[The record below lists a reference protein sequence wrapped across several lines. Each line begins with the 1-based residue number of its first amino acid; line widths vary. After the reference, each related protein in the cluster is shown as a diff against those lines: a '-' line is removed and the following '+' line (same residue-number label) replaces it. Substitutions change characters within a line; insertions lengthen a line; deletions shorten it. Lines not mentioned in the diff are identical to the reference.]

1 MATNSTAQPLSGKWK
16 GFFIHLGVYVIVISL
31 LGLMNLLID
40 PGGYPWFLWPALGW
54 GVGVAFHLFGL
65 RLGEMSH
72 ISGKWRGF
80 IAHAGSYA
88 IIMAMLLGVYLLA
101 DPGGY
106 PWFLWPALGWGVAV
120 AIHFFV
126 LIMGK
131 NRNPAET
138 PDLAEQSTEKRRKR
152 KRDRLAEP
160 ESPEPPAV
168 VSAAGPALKDQVKK
182 ARTYQAQIK
191 SLLKASTRQ
200 NIHIRQDDLAKQID
214 EWVRAVEV
222 LAERIESFRQNSL
235 IQTDLAAVPQSID
248 DLERRLASETDESTR
263 AELERTLTVYKNH
276 LEALNQLQGTIK
288 RAEIK
293 IESTLSLLGTLY
305 SQMLTSQSTNHVADY
320 SRLFEDVEE
329 EVHILQ
335 DHLDALGEVKSGRI

>member
-1 MATNSTAQPLSGKWK
+1 MASNSTAQPLSGKWK
-16 GFFIHLGVYVIVISL
+16 GFFIHLGVYVSVIGL
-31 LGLMNLLID
+31 LGLMNLLSD

-65 RLGEMSH
+65 RLGEMRH

-88 IIMAMLLGVYLLA
+88 IIMAMLLGIYLLS

-106 PWFLWPALGWGVAV
+106 PWFLWPALGWGLAV
-120 AIHFFV
+120 AIHFLV
-126 LIMGK
+126 VIK
-131 NRNPAET
+131 SKDHNPAET
-138 PDLAEQSTEKRRKR
+138 LEMADSSTKKRRKR
-152 KRDRLAEP
+152 RRDRLIEA
-160 ESPEPPAV
+160 ESPEPPEV
-168 VSAAGPALKDQVKK
+168 MPAAKPVLKDQVKK

-191 SLLKASTRQ
+191 SLLKSSSKQT
-200 NIHIRQDDLAKQID
+200 IHIRQADLTNQID
-214 EWVRAVEV
+214 QWVQAIET
-222 LAERIESFRQNSL
+222 LAERVESFRQNSV
-235 IQTDLAAVPQSID
+235 IQTDLVAVPQSIS

-263 AELERTLTVYKNH
+263 AELDRTLAVHKNH
-276 LEALNQLQGTIK
+276 LEALNRLQGTIN

-320 SRLFEDVEE
+320 SRLSEDVEE